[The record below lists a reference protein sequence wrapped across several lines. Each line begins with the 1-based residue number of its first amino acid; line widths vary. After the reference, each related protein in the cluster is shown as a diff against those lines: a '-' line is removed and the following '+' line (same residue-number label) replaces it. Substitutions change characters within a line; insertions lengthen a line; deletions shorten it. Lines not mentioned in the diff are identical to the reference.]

1 MFGVV
6 VNKIL
11 RNIVDMS
18 GLSAFKNGNSQQQG
32 SNKQYQEHDEQ
43 HFRYA
48 YGCCFYSGET
58 EDRRYN
64 SDDEKYD

>member
-1 MFGVV
+1 M
-6 VNKIL
+6 L

-18 GLSAFKNGNSQQQG
+18 GLSSFKNGNSQQQG

-43 HFRYA
+43 HLSYA

-58 EDRRYN
+58 EDRRYY